1 MMLQGGDGPTIFSGE
16 SNPFLRQKEAETVNI
31 FGKKISKKDLKDVM
45 KRLSGAAGEGTE
57 GEEEADLFS
66 GVAGPKLQA
75 PSAPKYNP
83 NSLYGSLFSMYGGQR
98 VKGGLLGE

>member
-45 KRLSGAAGEGTE
+45 KRLAGGAS
-57 GEEEADLFS
+57 EEEKSEDIFS
-66 GVAGPKLQA
+66 GMAGPPKLQA

>member
-1 MMLQGGDGPTIFSGE
+1 MMLQGGDGPSIFSGE
-16 SNPFLRQKEAETVNI
+16 TNPVLRQQQGETFNI

-45 KRLSGAAGEGTE
+45 KKLSGGASES
-57 GEEEADLFS
+57 EEDGDMFS
-66 GVAGPKLQA
+66 GMAGPPKLKS
-75 PSAPKYNP
+75 PGAPKYNP

>member
-1 MMLQGGDGPTIFSGE
+1 MMLQGGDGTTIFSGKT
-16 SNPFLRQKEAETVNI
+16 NPFLRQQEAETFNI
-31 FGKKISKKDLKDVM
+31 FGKKILKKDLKDVM
-45 KRLSGAAGEGTE
+45 KRLSGAVGNGAD

-66 GVAGPKLQA
+66 GTAGPKLQA